1 MPRLVI
7 KPLELERILIKH
19 YGFYLDHQ
27 TGSHRIL
34 LNPQTK
40 RMAVVP
46 MHDKDLKEGTLHSI
60 LKHAGLTKADIREH
74 K

>member
-7 KPLELERILIKH
+7 RPLPLEKILIKN

-34 LNPQTK
+34 LNQNG
-40 RMAVVP
+40 RMVVIP
-46 MHDKDLKEGTLHSI
+46 LHDRELKEGTLHSI
-60 LKHAGLTKADIREH
+60 LKQAGLTKDDIR
-74 K
+74 KFK